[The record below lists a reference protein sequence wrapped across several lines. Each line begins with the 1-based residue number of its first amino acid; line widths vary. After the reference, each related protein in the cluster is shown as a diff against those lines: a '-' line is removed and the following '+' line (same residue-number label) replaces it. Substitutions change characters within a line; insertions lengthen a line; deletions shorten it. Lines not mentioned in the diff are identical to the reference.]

1 MNTPESV
8 LPRDMLDIIFANRN
22 RAYGAYPMRRNLGWG
37 LLLIGFF
44 IMPDL
49 ITAQEVVPPTTTDTK
64 AEIDGKTRDSDANE
78 PLVLEET
85 TTRCYGGTPL
95 SIKSNIYELYDLQKL
110 PAFPGGEQELRKY
123 LTENTQYPRLARE
136 NKIQGN
142 VALTFV
148 IDEVGQIS
156 DVTILRDIGGGCSK
170 EAVRIVNSMPCWSP
184 GEANG
189 NPVKVRFTLPVRFK
203 LE

>member
-64 AEIDGKTRDSDANE
+64 AEVVGKTRDGEANE
-78 PLVLEET
+78 SPLIEET
-85 TTRCYGGTPL
+85 TIYCYEQIPR
-95 SIKSNIYELYDLQKL
+95 SRKNDIYEFYDLQKL

-123 LTENTQYPRLARE
+123 LTENTQYPLLARE

-170 EAVRIVNSMPCWSP
+170 EAVRIVNSMPCWNP